1 MSISA
6 ALVKELR
13 EKTGVGMMDCKNALS
28 ETSGD
33 VEAAVVLLRKKGIA
47 DASRRAGRK
56 TSEGLVGSYIHGG
69 GKIGVLVEVNCES
82 DFVAR
87 NDVFQQFVKELCL
100 QVCSENPRYVS
111 IEDVPEEVLATERE
125 IYMDQAKSSGKPEKV
140 LEKIVEGK
148 LRKFYETVCLLEQP
162 FIREPKTKVKDLLKE
177 TIAKLGEN
185 MAISRFTRFRVG
197 EEVKSPAATG
207 AEE

>member
-1 MSISA
+1 MSVSA

-13 EKTGVGMMDCKNALS
+13 DKTGAGMMDCKNALS

-47 DASRRAGRK
+47 DASRRSGRK
-56 TSEGLVGSYIHGG
+56 TSEGLVGSYLHGG

-87 NDVFQQFVKELCL
+87 NEVFQQLVKDLCL
-100 QVCSENPRYVS
+100 QVCSENPKYVS
-111 IEDVPEEVLATERE
+111 IEDVPQDVLASERE
-125 IYMDQAKSSGKPEKV
+125 IYMDQAKSSGKPEQV
-140 LEKIVEGK
+140 LEKITEGK

-162 FIREPKTKVKDLLKE
+162 FIREPKVKVKDLLKE
-177 TIAKLGEN
+177 TIGKLGEN
-185 MAISRFTRFRVG
+185 MAISRFARFQVG
-197 EEVKSPAATG
+197 EEVESAADAG
-207 AEE
+207 SQE

>member
-1 MSISA
+1 MSVSA

-13 EKTGVGMMDCKNALS
+13 DKTGAGMMDCKNALS

-56 TSEGLVGSYIHGG
+56 TSEGLIGSYIHGG

-87 NDVFQQFVKELCL
+87 NEVFQQFVKDLCL
-100 QVCSENPRYVS
+100 QVCSESPRYVS
-111 IEDVPEEVLATERE
+111 IEDVPEEVLAAERD
-125 IYMDQAKSSGKPEKV
+125 IYMDQARSSGKPEQV
-140 LEKIVEGK
+140 LDKIVEGK

-162 FIREPKTKVKDLLKE
+162 FIREPKVKVKDLLKE

-185 MAISRFTRFRVG
+185 MAISRFARFQVG
-197 EEVKSPAATG
+197 EEVKSAADTG
-207 AEE
+207 SQE

>member
-1 MSISA
+1 
-6 ALVKELR
+6 
-13 EKTGVGMMDCKNALS
+13 MDCKNALT
-28 ETSGD
+28 ETKGD

-47 DASRRAGRK
+47 DATRRAGRP
-56 TSEGLVGSYIHGG
+56 TSEGMVGSYLHGG

-87 NDVFQQFVKELCL
+87 NELFQQFVKDLCL
-100 QVCSENPRYVS
+100 QVCSENPLYVS
-111 IEDVPEEVLATERE
+111 TEDVPEDVLVAERE
-125 IYMDQAKSSGKPEKV
+125 IYVEQAKSSGKPEKV
-140 LEKIVEGK
+140 LEKIAEGK

-185 MAISRFTRFRVG
+185 MVIGRFARFQVG
-197 EEVKSPAATG
+197 EGAKSAADPG
-207 AEE
+207 SRE